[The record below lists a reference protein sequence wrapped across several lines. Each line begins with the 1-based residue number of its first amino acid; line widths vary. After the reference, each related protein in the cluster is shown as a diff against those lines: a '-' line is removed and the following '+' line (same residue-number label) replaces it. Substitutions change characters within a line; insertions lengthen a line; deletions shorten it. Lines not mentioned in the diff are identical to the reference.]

1 MNGIRLANRHLV
13 IDADTAATL
22 FPEATHVNAVFY
34 PNGRSLLMADARDE
48 LFKGLHKTAMQMLKD
63 RNLRGDKSVSLEE
76 MLIDHDIDDS
86 DRMLE
91 HRVDAAMGILTVYL

>member
-1 MNGIRLANRHLV
+1 MSGIRLANRHLV
-13 IDADTAATL
+13 IDAGTAVML
-22 FPEATHVNAVFY
+22 FQGATHVNAVYY

-76 MLIDHDIDDS
+76 LLIDHDIDDS
-86 DRMLE
+86 DRTLE
-91 HRVDAAMGILTVYL
+91 HRVDSAMGILTIYL